1 MSSDYSHH
9 TIIRYNQAI
18 ASIRRLYEDK
28 LHKKYTFPQSLDQDV
43 DEIMTILRE
52 NYQQSTL
59 NNFISSILWCLTTYD
74 TSAYDIQYIDTI
86 KHKYRM
92 IGQNIKEQI
101 ERDKIGKEFELTDK
115 EKKSFMI
122 WEDVL
127 KVYEKISKNLDKTNY
142 NNFLEFVIVSLYVL
156 HPPTRADYANMRVFI
171 EDSLIPSNY
180 AENYCV
186 LQTNPRFVFNQ
197 YKNAKS
203 KGQTI
208 IPLDDE
214 LHNILND
221 WMQLNTSDYLLSSFV
236 KSKQEF
242 RPFTEFTLC
251 RRIQLI
257 FTKYANIPVT
267 INTLRHSFISYS
279 AKHELENRS
288 TRIDYAN
295 KMMHSLAMSDKYRRM
310 VY

>member
-142 NNFLEFVIVSLYVL
+142 NNLTKEQINVRAEIDGTTTEGNIKYMTGSREQIEANIREWREIRATTAEGIETRIAAREEPVVALGDDTANILDQEFSLSTKLDDVNEIVPELK
-156 HPPTRADYANMRVFI
+156 TMRQI
-171 EDSLIPSNY
+171 LDE
-180 AENYCV
+180 EN
-186 LQTNPRFVFNQ
+186 QTNLF
-197 YKNAKS
+197 
-203 KGQTI
+203 
-208 IPLDDE
+208 
-214 LHNILND
+214 
-221 WMQLNTSDYLLSSFV
+221 
-236 KSKQEF
+236 
-242 RPFTEFTLC
+242 
-251 RRIQLI
+251 
-257 FTKYANIPVT
+257 
-267 INTLRHSFISYS
+267 INR
-279 AKHELENRS
+279 
-288 TRIDYAN
+288 
-295 KMMHSLAMSDKYRRM
+295 LADC
-310 VY
+310 V

>member
-59 NNFISSILWCLTTYD
+59 NNFISSILWCLTTYN
-74 TSAYDIQYIDTI
+74 TSAYDVQYIDNI
-86 KHKYRM
+86 KHTYRM
-92 IGQNIKEQI
+92 IGQTIKEQI
-101 ERDKIGKEFELTDK
+101 ERDKIGKEFELTEK

-127 KVYEKISKNLDKTNY
+127 KVYEKISKNLDKINY

-156 HPPTRADYANMRVFI
+156 HPPTRADYANMKVFI
-171 EDSLIPSNY
+171 EDSLIPPNY
-180 AENYCV
+180 SENYCV

-208 IPLDDE
+208 VPLDEE
-214 LHNILND
+214 LHNILHD
-221 WMQLNTSDYLLSSFV
+221 WMQINTSDYLLSSFV

-257 FTKYANIPVT
+257 FNKYANIPVT

-279 AKHELENRS
+279 AKHELENRG
-288 TRIDYAN
+288 TRVDYAN